1 MPLTSPRFAASA
13 RLQQAALNSPVMR
26 QGEKGEPVAIV
37 QRALLDLGYLMPITT
52 KKTGCPDGIYG
63 VETANVVLQFQR
75 KHGLGADGITGTQTL
90 EKLDALLP
98 APAASRLPYMVPG
111 LRVVLA
117 QPSPMGCWATVYTM
131 MKSWKDQASY
141 PIRDAVGAVGV
152 KWRDYYDASFAAPP
166 QGLPSSEFG
175 PFLVAA
181 RMSHEPMM
189 NLTIEGWVSL
199 LRRHGLLWIGASV
212 TINPNTG
219 LHSRIL
225 EGMAGDGTPSGTT
238 MKMIDPDGGRQYV
251 EPFMV
256 FLAKYESGILS
267 VGGEYFQIRH
277 F

>member
-1 MPLTSPRFAASA
+1 
-13 RLQQAALNSPVMR
+13 
-26 QGEKGEPVAIV
+26 
-37 QRALLDLGYLMPITT
+37 
-52 KKTGCPDGIYG
+52 
-63 VETANVVLQFQR
+63 
-75 KHGLGADGITGTQTL
+75 
-90 EKLDALLP
+90 
-98 APAASRLPYMVPG
+98 
-111 LRVVLA
+111 
-117 QPSPMGCWATVYTM
+117 MGCWATVYTM

-141 PIRDAVGAVGV
+141 PIRDAVGAVGI
-152 KWRDYYDASFAAPP
+152 KWRDYYDASFATPP

-225 EGMAGDGTPSGTT
+225 EGMAGDGTPNGTT
-238 MKMIDPDGGRQYV
+238 MNMIDPDGGRQYV

>member
-1 MPLTSPRFAASA
+1 MPLTSPRFAAST

-52 KKTGCPDGIYG
+52 KKTGFPDGIYG
-63 VETANVVLQFQR
+63 VETANVVLQFQK
-75 KHGLGADGITGTQTL
+75 KHGLGTDGITGTQTL

-98 APAASRLPYMVPG
+98 APATSGLPYLVPG

-152 KWRDYYDASFAAPP
+152 KWRDYYDASFATPP

-225 EGMAGDGTPSGTT
+225 EGMAGDGTPNGTT
-238 MKMIDPDGGRQYV
+238 MNMIDPDGGRQYV

-256 FLAKYESGILS
+256 FLAKYESGIMS

>member
-1 MPLTSPRFAASA
+1 
-13 RLQQAALNSPVMR
+13 
-26 QGEKGEPVAIV
+26 
-37 QRALLDLGYLMPITT
+37 
-52 KKTGCPDGIYG
+52 
-63 VETANVVLQFQR
+63 
-75 KHGLGADGITGTQTL
+75 
-90 EKLDALLP
+90 
-98 APAASRLPYMVPG
+98 
-111 LRVVLA
+111 
-117 QPSPMGCWATVYTM
+117 M